1 MSYGNGIDFTESA
14 LDSMYDAVDD
24 PYFLDNDAEL
34 IFKALKSRLNAIPFC
49 DYLKRYIY
57 CKAGLSGRYDE
68 IPIKDYQRIIKD
80 AFIDNHTPASFSQVT
95 SKISALTK
103 NWLTQQTV
111 NRNVVLLLGF
121 GLNMSVEDVNDFL
134 IKALREP
141 GLNFKDP
148 FEIICWY
155 CYKNEYN
162 YLKFNKLWEAYQETP
177 PNSLDMNVLYKEQTV
192 RLRNSANSI
201 HSDASLLSHLSKMK
215 NDKNESLMGVTAH
228 KYFYSLYDSARDIV
242 ASMYNSTEDELH
254 SIDVEKYKNKLAL
267 NDRLYDF
274 EKQKRIEKKVSD
286 KYIFTRDDITP
297 ADIEHVICAAIPL
310 DRHGNLLPLKNSK
323 LNAHFHGKKFSR
335 QRLAD
340 ILNNEVAVDRFDLIT
355 LNFFMYSQM
364 TEDYVNS
371 KSLYSSFVDSTNRIL
386 ESCSMGELY
395 VANPYE
401 CFILMCILSDDPLG
415 TYADVWEM
423 AYDTEP

>member
-34 IFKALKSRLNAIPFC
+34 IFKALKSRLKAIPFC

-215 NDKNESLMGVTAH
+215 N
-228 KYFYSLYDSARDIV
+228 ARNV
-242 ASMYNSTEDELH
+242 
-254 SIDVEKYKNKLAL
+254 K
-267 NDRLYDF
+267 
-274 EKQKRIEKKVSD
+274 
-286 KYIFTRDDITP
+286 
-297 ADIEHVICAAIPL
+297 
-310 DRHGNLLPLKNSK
+310 
-323 LNAHFHGKKFSR
+323 
-335 QRLAD
+335 
-340 ILNNEVAVDRFDLIT
+340 
-355 LNFFMYSQM
+355 
-364 TEDYVNS
+364 
-371 KSLYSSFVDSTNRIL
+371 
-386 ESCSMGELY
+386 
-395 VANPYE
+395 
-401 CFILMCILSDDPLG
+401 
-415 TYADVWEM
+415 
-423 AYDTEP
+423 

>member
-1 MSYGNGIDFTESA
+1 MNRSW
-14 LDSMYDAVDD
+14 
-24 PYFLDNDAEL
+24 EL
-34 IFKALKSRLNAIPFC
+34 LHI
-49 DYLKRYIY
+49 
-57 CKAGLSGRYDE
+57 
-68 IPIKDYQRIIKD
+68 
-80 AFIDNHTPASFSQVT
+80 
-95 SKISALTK
+95 
-103 NWLTQQTV
+103 
-111 NRNVVLLLGF
+111 
-121 GLNMSVEDVNDFL
+121 
-134 IKALREP
+134 
-141 GLNFKDP
+141 
-148 FEIICWY
+148 
-155 CYKNEYN
+155 
-162 YLKFNKLWEAYQETP
+162 
-177 PNSLDMNVLYKEQTV
+177 
-192 RLRNSANSI
+192 
-201 HSDASLLSHLSKMK
+201 
-215 NDKNESLMGVTAH
+215 
-228 KYFYSLYDSARDIV
+228 
-242 ASMYNSTEDELH
+242 NSTEDELH